1 MLCDSANTASQVHEA
16 VHGFKGT
23 GAEEDDA
30 HMSQQVTSDPDC
42 LQGRSLLA
50 KASQAQPTVGR
61 PDLFWH
67 AHQDDPSKGGP
78 ETGKS
83 IAKSPREESVAL
95 ENPAALQPH

>member
-83 IAKSPREESVAL
+83 IAKSPREESVA
-95 ENPAALQPH
+95 